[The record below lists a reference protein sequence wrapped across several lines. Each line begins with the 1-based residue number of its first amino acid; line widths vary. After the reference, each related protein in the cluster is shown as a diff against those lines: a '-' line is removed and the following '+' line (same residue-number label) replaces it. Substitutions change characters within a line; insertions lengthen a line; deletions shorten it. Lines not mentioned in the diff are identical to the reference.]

1 MAYFSSLLFQ
11 TWDLSSK
18 SKPNVPQNGHHLKLV
33 PDLSSGKESLSR
45 HREIWGANFT
55 QHLPSFVAR
64 GGKPH
69 CWALAPLWSSAR
81 SSTPVAF
88 KVSVTANLII
98 DIVCVLVAQSYPTL
112 CDPMGCCPPGSSI
125 RVIFQARM
133 LECVAIS
140 FFRVIFLTQ
149 GSKPGLLHCRQTLP
163 SELPGKPY

>member
-1 MAYFSSLLFQ
+1 MAYFISLLFQ

-18 SKPNVPQNGHHLKLV
+18 SKPNGSSKWTSLKAGPRSQL
-33 PDLSSGKESLSR
+33 KK
-45 HREIWGANFT
+45 REPECLGSEFFPALF
-55 QHLPSFVAR
+55 PSFVAR

-88 KVSVTANLII
+88 KVSVTANLIS
-98 DIVCVLVAQSYPTL
+98 DIVCGLVAQSCPAL
-112 CDPMGCCPPGSSI
+112 CDPMGRCPPGSSNH
-125 RVIFQARM
+125 VIFQARI

-140 FFRVIFLTQ
+140 FSRVIFLTQ

>member
-18 SKPNVPQNGHHLKLV
+18 SKPNGSSKWTSLKAGPRSQLRKREPECLGSKFYLHLL
-33 PDLSSGKESLSR
+33 
-45 HREIWGANFT
+45 
-55 QHLPSFVAR
+55 SFVAR

-125 RVIFQARM
+125 RVIFQARI